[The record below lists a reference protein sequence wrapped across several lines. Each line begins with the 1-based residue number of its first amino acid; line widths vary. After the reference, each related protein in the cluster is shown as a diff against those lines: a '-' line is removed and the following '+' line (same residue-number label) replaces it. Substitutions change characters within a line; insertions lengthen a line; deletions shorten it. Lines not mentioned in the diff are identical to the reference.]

1 MTLRQGL
8 KQGYVWLWR
17 LTEIVHKKWTSK
29 QNSSGIISHIALDDT
44 IIQSTAPMEENVA
57 DEEINDGSDIP
68 SSPPQPATFKGR
80 LQMSDF
86 MFQSAEPTAK
96 GETSPIRRSPRL
108 NPSTLSAT
116 VAPTPISTDKRT
128 KKRQAEDKE
137 NGVTPKKKRARP
149 SSGYAP
155 PSTYAHLPGLPDA
168 IADNLLVLF
177 IGLNPGIQTART
189 GHAYAHPSN
198 LFWKLLFSSGLTP
211 RLCSPTEDRKLPEM
225 YSMGFTN
232 IVARPSRNGSELS
245 KQEMDEGVE
254 ILHEKC
260 RKYRPESV
268 CVVGKSIWES
278 IWRVRHGKPVGKA
291 FKYGWQDE
299 SENMGVIEGEWE
311 GAKVFVSSSTSG
323 LAATLSPAE
332 KERIW
337 AEIGTWAK
345 KRRVERELEK
355 EGNGS

>member
-1 MTLRQGL
+1 MAKRKITNEPD
-8 KQGYVWLWR
+8 V
-17 LTEIVHKKWTSK
+17 
-29 QNSSGIISHIALDDT
+29 
-44 IIQSTAPMEENVA
+44 EEPVVEQVQ
-57 DEEINDGSDIP
+57 DEEQEAL
-68 SSPPQPATFKGR
+68 SSPPKPATFKGR
-80 LQMSDF
+80 LQLNDFVFKSD
-86 MFQSAEPTAK
+86 QTD
-96 GETSPIRRSPRL
+96 GDRRRSPRFASSAS
-108 NPSTLSAT
+108 STST
-116 VAPTPISTDKRT
+116 VVSKRINNDD
-128 KKRQAEDKE
+128 QEDDGAK
-137 NGVTPKKKRARP
+137 PQRKKKRARAP
-149 SSGYAP
+149 AGYAP

-198 LFWKLLFSSGLTP
+198 LFWKLLFSSGVTP
-211 RLCSPTEDRKLPEM
+211 RPCKATEDRQMPEL
-225 YSMGFTN
+225 YSLGLTN

-291 FKYGWQDE
+291 FKYGWQDGT
-299 SENMGVIEGEWE
+299 ENMGVIKGEWE
-311 GAKVFVSSSTSG
+311 GAKVFVASSTSG

-337 AEIGTWAK
+337 GQLGSWVK
-345 KRRVERELEK
+345 QRRVERELETGDK
-355 EGNGS
+355 TNETEEAV

>member
-1 MTLRQGL
+1 MTRSKVAQN
-8 KQGYVWLWR
+8 
-17 LTEIVHKKWTSK
+17 TSIQEPTDDEK
-29 QNSSGIISHIALDDT
+29 IHDDQNIS
-44 IIQSTAPMEENVA
+44 
-57 DEEINDGSDIP
+57 
-68 SSPPQPATFKGR
+68 SSPLQPATFKGR

-86 MFQSAEPTAK
+86 MFKSTEPTVK
-96 GETSPIRRSPRL
+96 GETSPIRRSPRFKS
-108 NPSTLSAT
+108 STSSAPVALTQVT
-116 VAPTPISTDKRT
+116 VT
-128 KKRQAEDKE
+128 KKTKRRDTEDKE
-137 NGVTPKKKRARP
+137 NDVTPKKKRARP

-155 PSTYAHLPGLPDA
+155 PSTYAHLSGLPDA
-168 IADNLLVLF
+168 ITDNLLVLF

-198 LFWKLLFSSGLTP
+198 LFWKLLYSSGLTP
-211 RLCSPTEDRKLPEM
+211 RLCSPTEDRQLPEM

-260 RKYRPESV
+260 RKYRPETV

-311 GAKVFVSSSTSG
+311 GSKVFVSSSTSG

-337 AEIGTWAK
+337 AEIGSWAK
-345 KRRVERELEK
+345 KRRAERELEAK
-355 EGNGS
+355 GNEA

>member
-1 MTLRQGL
+1 MTR
-8 KQGYVWLWR
+8 
-17 LTEIVHKKWTSK
+17 SK
-29 QNSSGIISHIALDDT
+29 AAQEATIQDPVGDDGVKEEQDIS
-44 IIQSTAPMEENVA
+44 
-57 DEEINDGSDIP
+57 

-86 MFQSAEPTAK
+86 MFKKNESSNGQ
-96 GETSPIRRSPRL
+96 TSPIRRSPRF
-108 NPSTLSAT
+108 T
-116 VAPTPISTDKRT
+116 TPITSTSASSASAAKTKRT
-128 KKRQAEDKE
+128 KERDAEDIEKE
-137 NGVTPKKKRARP
+137 IKPKKKRARQA
-149 SSGYAP
+149 SGYAP
-155 PSTYAHLPGLPDA
+155 PSTYAHLNGLPDA
-168 IADNLLVLF
+168 IASNLLVLF

-198 LFWKLLFSSGLTP
+198 LFWKLLYSSGLTP
-211 RLCSPTEDRKLPEM
+211 RLCSPTEDRQLPEL

-311 GAKVFVSSSTSG
+311 GSKVFVSSSTSG

-337 AEIGTWAK
+337 AEIGTWAQ
-345 KRRVERELEK
+345 KRRAERELEAK
-355 EGNGS
+355 EESK

>member
-1 MTLRQGL
+1 MTRSKVALN
-8 KQGYVWLWR
+8 
-17 LTEIVHKKWTSK
+17 TS
-29 QNSSGIISHIALDDT
+29 
-44 IIQSTAPMEENVA
+44 IQKSTG
-57 DEEINDGSDIP
+57 DEEIHDDQNIS

-86 MFQSAEPTAK
+86 MFKSTDPTVK
-96 GETSPIRRSPRL
+96 GETSPIRRSSRFK
-108 NPSTLSAT
+108 PSTSSAP
-116 VAPTPISTDKRT
+116 AASTQVNVT
-128 KKRQAEDKE
+128 KKTKRRNTEDKE
-137 NGVTPKKKRARP
+137 NDVTPKKKRARP

-168 IADNLLVLF
+168 ITDNLLVLF

-198 LFWKLLFSSGLTP
+198 LFWKLLYSSGLTP
-211 RLCSPTEDRKLPEM
+211 RLCSPTEDRQLPEM

-260 RKYRPESV
+260 RKYRPETV

-299 SENMGVIEGEWE
+299 LENMGVIEGEWE
-311 GAKVFVSSSTSG
+311 GSKVFVSSSTSG

-337 AEIGTWAK
+337 AEIGSWAK
-345 KRRVERELEK
+345 KRRAERELEAK
-355 EGNGS
+355 GNEA

>member
-1 MTLRQGL
+1 MKRSEAEQEVDEHDSIG
-8 KQGYVWLWR
+8 
-17 LTEIVHKKWTSK
+17 
-29 QNSSGIISHIALDDT
+29 DDGVKDN
-44 IIQSTAPMEENVA
+44 A
-57 DEEINDGSDIP
+57 P
-68 SSPPQPATFKGR
+68 SSPLQPATFKGR
-80 LQMSDF
+80 LDMNDF
-86 MFQSAEPTAK
+86 MLKSTEPT
-96 GETSPIRRSPRL
+96 GSGQSSVVRRSPRFA
-108 NPSTLSAT
+108 PLSSAAKKT
-116 VAPTPISTDKRT
+116 KRT
-128 KKRQAEDKE
+128 TEEKEDEGK
-137 NGVTPKKKRARP
+137 PKKKRARTA
-149 SSGYAP
+149 SGYAP
-155 PSTYAHLPGLPDA
+155 PSKYAHLNGLPDA
-168 IADNLLVLF
+168 ITDGLLVLF
-177 IGLNPGIQTART
+177 IGLNPGVQTART

-198 LFWKLLFSSGLTP
+198 LFWKLLHSSGLTS
-211 RLCSPTEDRKLPEM
+211 RRCSPTEDKQLPELF
-225 YSMGFTN
+225 SLGFTN

-311 GAKVFVSSSTSG
+311 GSKVFVSSSTSG

-337 AEIGTWAK
+337 AEIGSWAI
-345 KRRVERELEK
+345 KRRAERELEAKDK
-355 EGNGS
+355 EQA

>member
-1 MTLRQGL
+1 MTKSKAAQEAAVQGL
-8 KQGYVWLWR
+8 VGDDGFKN
-17 LTEIVHKKWTSK
+17 EHD
-29 QNSSGIISHIALDDT
+29 IS
-44 IIQSTAPMEENVA
+44 
-57 DEEINDGSDIP
+57 
-68 SSPPQPATFKGR
+68 SSPHQPATFKGR

-86 MFQSAEPTAK
+86 MFKSTEPSN
-96 GETSPIRRSPRL
+96 GQTSPIRRSSRFTVPTT
-108 NPSTLSAT
+108 STSLTS
-116 VAPTPISTDKRT
+116 VAITKRT
-128 KKRQAEDKE
+128 KKRDAENKE
-137 NGVTPKKKRARP
+137 KEVKPKKRARQA
-149 SSGYAP
+149 SGYAP
-155 PSTYAHLPGLPDA
+155 PSTYAHLKGLPDA
-168 IADNLLVLF
+168 ITHNLLVLF

-198 LFWKLLFSSGLTP
+198 LFWKLLYSSGLTP
-211 RLCSPTEDRKLPEM
+211 RLCSPTEDRQLPEL

-299 SENMGVIEGEWE
+299 SENMGVIDGEWE
-311 GAKVFVSSSTSG
+311 GSKVFVSSSTSG

-337 AEIGTWAK
+337 AEIGTWAQ
-345 KRRVERELEK
+345 KRRAERELKAK
-355 EGNGS
+355 EGS

>member
-1 MTLRQGL
+1 MTTRSEASQRVVA
-8 KQGYVWLWR
+8 QEASVDDN
-17 LTEIVHKKWTSK
+17 VNDD
-29 QNSSGIISHIALDDT
+29 QDIS
-44 IIQSTAPMEENVA
+44 
-57 DEEINDGSDIP
+57 

-86 MFQSAEPTAK
+86 MFKSTEP
-96 GETSPIRRSPRL
+96 GDSSPVRRSPRFTA
-108 NPSTLSAT
+108 STSSIPVSSTSGT
-116 VAPTPISTDKRT
+116 VTKRT
-128 KKRQAEDKE
+128 KRNNQDDHDGDNDVK
-137 NGVTPKKKRARP
+137 PKKTKKRTRP

-155 PSTYAHLPGLPDA
+155 PSTYAHLKGLPDA
-168 IADNLLVLF
+168 IAPNLLVLF
-177 IGLNPGIQTART
+177 IGLNPGIETART

-211 RLCSPTEDRKLPEM
+211 RLCSAYEDRQLPEL

-254 ILHEKC
+254 ALHEKC

-299 SENMGVIEGEWE
+299 AENMGVIEGEWG

-337 AEIGTWAK
+337 AEIGTWTK
-345 KRRVERELEK
+345 KRRAERELEANK
-355 EGNGS
+355 ITVED

>member
-1 MTLRQGL
+1 MTRGKDTQDA
-8 KQGYVWLWR
+8 
-17 LTEIVHKKWTSK
+17 
-29 QNSSGIISHIALDDT
+29 HI
-44 IIQSTAPMEENVA
+44 QENVA
-57 DEEINDGSDIP
+57 DEEINGGNDVP

-86 MFQSAEPTAK
+86 MFKSTESTGK
-96 GETSPIRRSPRL
+96 GEPPIRRSPRF
-108 NPSTLSAT
+108 NPSTSSAIA
-116 VAPTPISTDKRT
+116 APTPVTTVKRT
-128 KKRQAEDKE
+128 KKREAEEKE
-137 NGVTPKKKRARP
+137 NDKPKKKRARP

-211 RLCSPTEDRKLPEM
+211 RLCSPAEDRQLPEM

-291 FKYGWQDE
+291 FKYGWQDQ
-299 SENMGVIEGEWE
+299 SENMGVIEGIWE
-311 GAKVFVSSSTSG
+311 GSKVFVSSSTSG
-323 LAATLSPAE
+323 LAATLSPVE

-345 KRRVERELEK
+345 KRRAERELER
-355 EGNGS
+355 EGNN

>member
-1 MTLRQGL
+1 MTR
-8 KQGYVWLWR
+8 
-17 LTEIVHKKWTSK
+17 SK
-29 QNSSGIISHIALDDT
+29 TDQDVAVQKSSGDDDL
-44 IIQSTAPMEENVA
+44 N
-57 DEEINDGSDIP
+57 DEQESP

-80 LQMSDF
+80 LHMSDF
-86 MFQSAEPTAK
+86 MFKSTEP
-96 GETSPIRRSPRL
+96 EDNVQTSPIRRSPRFKTTASS
-108 NPSTLSAT
+108 NPVSSST
-116 VAPTPISTDKRT
+116 VAVAKKKAKRAT
-128 KKRQAEDKE
+128 QENEDE
-137 NGVTPKKKRARP
+137 NKPKKKRARP
-149 SSGYAP
+149 ASGYAP
-155 PSTYAHLPGLPDA
+155 PSTYAHLEGLPDA
-168 IADNLLVLF
+168 ITDNLLVLF

-198 LFWKLLFSSGLTP
+198 LFWKLLYSSGLTS
-211 RLCSPTEDRKLPEM
+211 RLCSPTEDRQLPEL

-260 RKYRPESV
+260 RRYRPESV

-299 SENMGVIEGEWE
+299 TENMGVIEGEWD
-311 GAKVFVSSSTSG
+311 GSKVFVSSSTSG

-345 KRRVERELEK
+345 KRREEREIEAEDK
-355 EGNGS
+355 E

>member
-1 MTLRQGL
+1 MTR
-8 KQGYVWLWR
+8 
-17 LTEIVHKKWTSK
+17 SK
-29 QNSSGIISHIALDDT
+29 AAREAP
-44 IIQSTAPMEENVA
+44 IQENVGS
-57 DEEINDGSDIP
+57 EEMNDGKDIT
-68 SSPPQPATFKGR
+68 SSPLQPAIFKGR

-86 MFQSAEPTAK
+86 MFKSTEPTTK
-96 GETSPIRRSPRL
+96 GETSPIRRSPRFK
-108 NPSTLSAT
+108 PSTSSAT
-116 VAPTPISTDKRT
+116 VALTPVTTVKRT
-128 KKRQAEDKE
+128 KKREMEDKE
-137 NGVTPKKKRARP
+137 NDVKPKKKRARP

-155 PSTYAHLPGLPDA
+155 PSTYAHLSGLPDA
-168 IADNLLVLF
+168 ITDNLLVLF

-198 LFWKLLFSSGLTP
+198 LFWKLLYSSGLTP
-211 RLCSPTEDRKLPEM
+211 RLCSPTEDRQLPEM

-311 GAKVFVSSSTSG
+311 GSKVFVSSSTSG

-345 KRRVERELEK
+345 QRRAERELEEK
-355 EGNGS
+355 GNN

>member
-1 MTLRQGL
+1 MTRSKTTQG
-8 KQGYVWLWR
+8 
-17 LTEIVHKKWTSK
+17 TST
-29 QNSSGIISHIALDDT
+29 QETVG
-44 IIQSTAPMEENVA
+44 
-57 DEEINDGSDIP
+57 DEEIHNEHGIS

-86 MFQSAEPTAK
+86 MFKSTEPTVK
-96 GETSPIRRSPRL
+96 GETSPIRRSPRFK
-108 NPSTLSAT
+108 PPTSSAP
-116 VAPTPISTDKRT
+116 VAPTPVTISKRK
-128 KKRQAEDKE
+128 KKRETEDKE
-137 NGVTPKKKRARP
+137 NDVKPKKKRARP

-155 PSTYAHLPGLPDA
+155 PSTYAHLSGLPDA
-168 IADNLLVLF
+168 ITDNLLVLF

-198 LFWKLLFSSGLTP
+198 LFWKLLYSSGLTS
-211 RLCSPTEDRKLPEM
+211 RLCSPTEDRQLPEM

-299 SENMGVIEGEWE
+299 SENMGVIDGEWE
-311 GAKVFVSSSTSG
+311 GSKVFVSSSTSG

-345 KRRVERELEK
+345 KRRAERELEGK
-355 EGNGS
+355 EAID

>member
-1 MTLRQGL
+1 MTRSKAAQKAAVEVLVGED
-8 KQGYVWLWR
+8 YVQH
-17 LTEIVHKKWTSK
+17 EH
-29 QNSSGIISHIALDDT
+29 D
-44 IIQSTAPMEENVA
+44 
-57 DEEINDGSDIP
+57 
-68 SSPPQPATFKGR
+68 SPPQPATFKGR
-80 LQMSDF
+80 LDMSDF
-86 MFQSAEPTAK
+86 MFKSMEPQN
-96 GETSPIRRSPRL
+96 GQTSPIRRSPRFTT
-108 NPSTLSAT
+108 PTTSTSISST
-116 VAPTPISTDKRT
+116 SVAVTKRI
-128 KKRQAEDKE
+128 KKRDAEDEE
-137 NGVTPKKKRARP
+137 NEVKSKKKRARQA
-149 SSGYAP
+149 SGYAP
-155 PSTYAHLPGLPDA
+155 PSTYAHLNGLPDA
-168 IADNLLVLF
+168 ITHDLLVLF

-198 LFWKLLFSSGLTP
+198 LFWKLLYSSGLTP
-211 RLCSPTEDRKLPEM
+211 RLCSPTEDRQLPEQ

-291 FKYGWQDE
+291 FKYGWQDQ
-299 SENMGVIEGEWE
+299 SENMGIIEGEWE
-311 GAKVFVSSSTSG
+311 GSKVFVSSSTSG

-337 AEIGTWAK
+337 AEIGTWVQ
-345 KRRVERELEK
+345 KRRAERGLEAK
-355 EGNGS
+355 EGSE

>member
-1 MTLRQGL
+1 MTRSKVAQNTSI
-8 KQGYVWLWR
+8 QEP
-17 LTEIVHKKWTSK
+17 TEDEKIHDG
-29 QNSSGIISHIALDDT
+29 QNIS
-44 IIQSTAPMEENVA
+44 
-57 DEEINDGSDIP
+57 

-86 MFQSAEPTAK
+86 MFKSTEPTVK
-96 GETSPIRRSPRL
+96 GETSPIRRSPRFKS
-108 NPSTLSAT
+108 STSSAS
-116 VAPTPISTDKRT
+116 VATTQVTIT
-128 KKRQAEDKE
+128 KKTKRRDTEDKE
-137 NGVTPKKKRARP
+137 NDVTPKKKRARP

-155 PSTYAHLPGLPDA
+155 PSTYAHLSGLPDA
-168 IADNLLVLF
+168 ITDNLLVLF

-198 LFWKLLFSSGLTP
+198 LFWKLLYSSGLTP
-211 RLCSPTEDRKLPEM
+211 RLCSPTEDRQLPEM

-260 RKYRPESV
+260 RKYRPETV

-311 GAKVFVSSSTSG
+311 GSKVFVSSSTSG

-337 AEIGTWAK
+337 AEIGSWAK
-345 KRRVERELEK
+345 RRRAERELEAK
-355 EGNGS
+355 GNEA

>member
-1 MTLRQGL
+1 MTRSKAVQEVTFQDPVGDDGA
-8 KQGYVWLWR
+8 KEEQ
-17 LTEIVHKKWTSK
+17 EIS
-29 QNSSGIISHIALDDT
+29 
-44 IIQSTAPMEENVA
+44 
-57 DEEINDGSDIP
+57 

-86 MFQSAEPTAK
+86 IFKSNEPSSSQ
-96 GETSPIRRSPRL
+96 TSPIRRSPRFTT
-108 NPSTLSAT
+108 PTTSTSTSSASAAKT
-116 VAPTPISTDKRT
+116 KRT
-128 KKRQAEDKE
+128 KERDAEGIEKE
-137 NGVTPKKKRARP
+137 IKPKKKRARQA
-149 SSGYAP
+149 SGYAP
-155 PSTYAHLPGLPDA
+155 PSTYAHLKGLPDA
-168 IADNLLVLF
+168 IGSNLLVLF

-198 LFWKLLFSSGLTP
+198 LFWKLLYSSGLTP
-211 RLCSPTEDRKLPEM
+211 RLCTPTEDRQLPEL

-311 GAKVFVSSSTSG
+311 GSKVFVSSSTSG

-337 AEIGTWAK
+337 AEIGTWAQ
-345 KRRVERELEK
+345 KRRAERELEAK
-355 EGNGS
+355 EESK